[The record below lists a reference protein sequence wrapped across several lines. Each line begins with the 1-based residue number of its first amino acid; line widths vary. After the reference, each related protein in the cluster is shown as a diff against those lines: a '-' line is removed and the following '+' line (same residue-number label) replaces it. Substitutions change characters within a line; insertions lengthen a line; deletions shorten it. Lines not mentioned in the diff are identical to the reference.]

1 MKSRALSIVSSAIL
15 LLLILPAVASAQS
28 LAGPASSFQ
37 DVSDVLM
44 GYMPWMFGIG
54 IILFGVAQIG
64 GEDLFIALLAIIF
77 FPITIIVFL
86 VGLVAKRGEM
96 LEEKAK
102 RQALADSEAATR
114 AAFDDW
120 LTEAIL
126 SAEIAACANPTHAA
140 TLDHLERLK
149 TAKRQNGAR
158 LVELHDQYDT
168 AEVKEGVAQTV
179 KEQWAALQ
187 QA

>member
-1 MKSRALSIVSSAIL
+1 MKSRALSIVSGAIL

-28 LAGPASSFQ
+28 LARPTSNFQ
-37 DVSDVLM
+37 DVADVLM
-44 GYMPWMFGIG
+44 GYMPWMFAVS
-54 IILFGVAQIG
+54 IILFGVVQIG
-64 GEDLFIALLAIIF
+64 GEDLLITLLAIIF

-114 AAFDDW
+114 GEFDDW

-126 SAEIAACANPTHAA
+126 SAEIAACANPTDAV
-140 TLDHLERLK
+140 TLDQLDRLK
-149 TAKRQNGAR
+149 TARRQNGAR
-158 LVELHDQYDT
+158 LVELHDQFDT

-179 KEQWAALQ
+179 KDQWAALQ